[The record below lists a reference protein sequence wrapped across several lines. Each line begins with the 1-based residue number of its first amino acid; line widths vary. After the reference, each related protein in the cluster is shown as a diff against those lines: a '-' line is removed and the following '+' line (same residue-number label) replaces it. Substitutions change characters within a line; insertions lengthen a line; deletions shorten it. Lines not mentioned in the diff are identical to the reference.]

1 MAILKN
7 DKHKEYTRFAAHCLE
22 MVTIARDQESRSI
35 QREMAAEWLQLADA
49 VRRPSKFSTSSSD
62 TGASVAGL
70 SK

>member
-49 VRRPSKFSTSSSD
+49 VRRPSK
-62 TGASVAGL
+62 
-70 SK
+70 SKHDLK